1 MPKKI
6 FNLQLQLKKHSL
18 KSTKFAVSNQEPK
31 LWNEFLSN
39 EEKKIESQYFKKR
52 VKSKL
57 LDIENDFHISKTL
70 LFKIN
75 KYPERY
81 YDF

>member
-39 EEKKIESQYFKKR
+39 EEKKIESQILVQKR
-52 VKSKL
+52 VNSKL
-57 LDIENDFHISKTL
+57 LDMELSYFLSTAFQNTQIYS
-70 LFKIN
+70 
-75 KYPERY
+75 
-81 YDF
+81 